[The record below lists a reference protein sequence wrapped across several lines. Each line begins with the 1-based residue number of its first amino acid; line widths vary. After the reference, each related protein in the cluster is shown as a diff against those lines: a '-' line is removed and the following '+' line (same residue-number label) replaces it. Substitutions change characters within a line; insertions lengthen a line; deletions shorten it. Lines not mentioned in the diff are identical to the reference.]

1 MKSNTLIILFT
12 YLYIYIIFFFIFIGG
27 CKKVLQV
34 ATAVPN
40 VAIQQRK
47 PSQTDVLVTPTDG
60 AAGSSADSDQ
70 GKDTKDKVYPLDAF

>member
-70 GKDTKDKVYPLDAF
+70 GKDTKDKVYHYAPS

>member
-1 MKSNTLIILFT
+1 MQNTILIILFT
-12 YLYIYIIFFFIFIGG
+12 YNFYIYKFIGG

-70 GKDTKDKVYPLDAF
+70 GKDTKDKVYPYALS

>member
-1 MKSNTLIILFT
+1 M
-12 YLYIYIIFFFIFIGG
+12 
-27 CKKVLQV
+27 LQV

-70 GKDTKDKVYPLDAF
+70 GKDTKDKV

>member
-1 MKSNTLIILFT
+1 MN
-12 YLYIYIIFFFIFIGG
+12 IYIFHFFISVGG

-47 PSQTDVLVTPTDG
+47 PSTPGDVLVTPTDG

-70 GKDTKDKVYPLDAF
+70 GKATKYKVYPYASY

>member
-1 MKSNTLIILFT
+1 M
-12 YLYIYIIFFFIFIGG
+12 
-27 CKKVLQV
+27 LQV

-47 PSQTDVLVTPTDG
+47 PSQTDVLATPTDG

-70 GKDTKDKVYPLDAF
+70 GKDTKDKVYPYALS